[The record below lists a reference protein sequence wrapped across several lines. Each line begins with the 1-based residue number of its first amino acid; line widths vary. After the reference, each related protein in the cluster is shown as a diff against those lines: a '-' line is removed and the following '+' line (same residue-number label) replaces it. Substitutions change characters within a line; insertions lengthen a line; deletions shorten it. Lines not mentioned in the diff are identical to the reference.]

1 MSKILCPVLLLPEYS
16 GNSVDIE
23 EVLNRLQRYAAQME
37 RISIGQYSEL
47 IVMISSKKSKELQLT
62 NFAFPN
68 LKIIEISNF
77 RFGVLG
83 FSLLANFKLRQVK
96 VQPRILISGDPW
108 RGFLSC
114 LLLSILTK
122 KPHRI
127 QFQIHGN
134 LFSQSSIFGLA
145 QLKKVLY
152 FLAINYSTSIRVVSP
167 HLRETVG
174 YQSKKVISKIVVSPV
189 PVQILQFPLHQN
201 DSKGLNIGFIG
212 RLHPE
217 RGTDLCLAI
226 INKMA
231 SQNLD
236 FQLTVIG
243 DGPDSSKMRANF
255 ATNRFENFV
264 DFKGR
269 VPNSELVEYYQGLN
283 CLLVCA
289 PHEGYGLS
297 IREAVTQ
304 GLFVVALENKGTRE
318 AKELFPESVYL
329 FQTDNEAVAL
339 LDKFRD
345 KKLSSETIIRNQV
358 LQQKLD
364 EASIDNL
371 VKSWIY

>member
-1 MSKILCPVLLLPEYS
+1 MKKLCPVLLLPKYS
-16 GNSVDIE
+16 GSSVDIE
-23 EVLNRLQRYAAQME
+23 EVLNRLQRYAARME
-37 RISIGQYSEL
+37 QISTRQYSEL
-47 IVMISSKKSKELQLT
+47 IVMISSKKLEELQLT
-62 NFAFPN
+62 NYVFPN
-68 LKIIEISNF
+68 LKIIELRNL
-77 RFGVLG
+77 RFGILG
-83 FSLLANFKLRQVK
+83 FSLLANFKLRRIK

-114 LLLSILTK
+114 FLLSILTK

-134 LFSQSSIFGLA
+134 LFPQSSNIGLA
-145 QLKKVLY
+145 ILKKVLY

-167 HLRETVG
+167 HLREAVG
-174 YQSKKVISKIVVSPV
+174 HQSEKIRSKIVVSPV
-189 PVQILQFPLHQN
+189 PVQILQFPMNEN
-201 DSKGLNIGFIG
+201 DSKGLNIGFVG

-231 SQNLD
+231 SRNIN

-243 DGPDSSKMRANF
+243 DGPDSSKMRASF
-255 ATNRFENFV
+255 ASNGFENFV

-304 GLFVVALENKGTRE
+304 GLFVVALENEGTRE
-318 AKELFPESVYL
+318 AKELFPDSVYL

-339 LDKFRD
+339 LDTFRD
-345 KKLSSETIIRNQV
+345 KKLSSGTIIGNQV

-364 EASIDNL
+364 EASINIL
-371 VKSWIY
+371 VKSWIH

>member
-1 MSKILCPVLLLPEYS
+1 MKKLCPVLLLPKYS
-16 GNSVDIE
+16 GSSVDIE
-23 EVLNRLQRYAAQME
+23 EVLNRLQRYAARME
-37 RISIGQYSEL
+37 QISTRQYSEL
-47 IVMISSKKSKELQLT
+47 IVMISSKKLEELQLT
-62 NFAFPN
+62 NYVFPN
-68 LKIIEISNF
+68 LKIIELRNL
-77 RFGVLG
+77 RFGILG
-83 FSLLANFKLRQVK
+83 FSLLANFKLRRIK

-114 LLLSILTK
+114 FLLSILTK

-134 LFSQSSIFGLA
+134 LFPQSSNIGLA
-145 QLKKVLY
+145 ILKKVLY

-167 HLRETVG
+167 HLLEAVG
-174 YQSKKVISKIVVSPV
+174 HQSEKIKSKIVVSPV
-189 PVQILQFPLHQN
+189 PVQILQFPMNQN
-201 DSKGLNIGFIG
+201 DSKGLNIGFVG

-231 SQNLD
+231 SRNIN

-243 DGPDSSKMRANF
+243 DGPDSSKMRASF
-255 ATNRFENFV
+255 ASNGFENFV

-304 GLFVVALENKGTRE
+304 GLFVVALENEGTRE
-318 AKELFPESVYL
+318 AKELFPDSVYL

-339 LDKFRD
+339 LDTFRD
-345 KKLSSETIIRNQV
+345 KKLSSGTIIGNQV

-364 EASIDNL
+364 EASINIL
-371 VKSWIY
+371 VKSWIH

>member
-1 MSKILCPVLLLPEYS
+1 MKKLCPVLLLPKYS
-16 GNSVDIE
+16 GSSVDIE
-23 EVLNRLQRYAAQME
+23 EVLNRLQRYAAHME
-37 RISIGQYSEL
+37 QISTRQYSEL
-47 IVMISSKKSKELQLT
+47 IVMLSSKKLEELQLT
-62 NFAFPN
+62 NYVFPN
-68 LKIIEISNF
+68 LKIIELRNL
-77 RFGVLG
+77 RFGILG
-83 FSLLANFKLRQVK
+83 FSLLANFKLRRIK

-114 LLLSILTK
+114 FLLSILTK

-134 LFSQSSIFGLA
+134 LFPQSSNIGLA
-145 QLKKVLY
+145 ILKKVLY

-167 HLRETVG
+167 HLLEAVG
-174 YQSKKVISKIVVSPV
+174 HQSEKIKSKIVVSPV
-189 PVQILQFPLHQN
+189 PVQILQFPMNQN
-201 DSKGLNIGFIG
+201 DSKGLNIGFVG

-231 SQNLD
+231 SRNIN

-243 DGPDSSKMRANF
+243 DGPDSSKMRASF
-255 ATNRFENFV
+255 ASNGFENFV

-297 IREAVTQ
+297 IREAVMQ

-329 FQTDNEAVAL
+329 YQTDNEALTL

-345 KKLSSETIIRNQV
+345 KKLSSETIISNQV

>member
-1 MSKILCPVLLLPEYS
+1 MKKLCPVLLLPKYS
-16 GNSVDIE
+16 GSSVDIE
-23 EVLNRLQRYAAQME
+23 EVLNRLQRYAAHME
-37 RISIGQYSEL
+37 QISTRQYSEL
-47 IVMISSKKSKELQLT
+47 IVMISSKKLEESQLT
-62 NFAFPN
+62 NYVFPN
-68 LKIIEISNF
+68 LKIIELGNL
-77 RFGVLG
+77 RFGILG

-114 LLLSILTK
+114 FLLSILTK

-134 LFSQSSIFGLA
+134 LFPQSSNIGLA
-145 QLKKVLY
+145 ILKNVLY

-167 HLRETVG
+167 HLREAVG
-174 YQSKKVISKIVVSPV
+174 HQSEKLRSKIVVSPV
-189 PVQILQFPLHQN
+189 PVQILQFPMNEN
-201 DSKGLNIGFIG
+201 DSNGLNIGFVG

-231 SQNLD
+231 SRNID
-236 FQLTVIG
+236 FRLTVIG

-269 VPNSELVEYYQGLN
+269 VPNSELVEYYQGFN

-329 FQTDNEAVAL
+329 FQTENEAVAL

-345 KKLSSETIIRNQV
+345 KKLSLDTIIRNQA